1 MRAAQE
7 LAALSDLADL
17 APKHRA
23 SVRHDDVPSP
33 PLVPVSA
40 AAGSVVDLDAL
51 DAAAWQDLADR
62 AIEPNGY
69 YLPGWETAVNALAP
83 GHGGARALAAWDAGR
98 LLALLPAV
106 PVRRAFQ
113 LPFPALASAH
123 PYGVLGT
130 PLLDSATPDAAADAL
145 LAHAIDEGH
154 HALVLRDVALDGAAL
169 AAITRALARRG
180 LSPVMLHGHVRAAL
194 DATRDADAL
203 LHDALGGRKLKELR
217 RQRNRLAD
225 CGTITFT
232 VAQSPDEIA
241 AALETFFAL
250 EASGWKGQRGTA
262 LVQSAGDAAFMRRA
276 TAALSLHG
284 ACEIATLSAGTV
296 PVASG
301 VVLRHLDRA
310 FWFKLGIDERFAKF
324 SPGVQF
330 ALELTRHFCADPAIR
345 MVDSTASPG
354 HPMIDPIWRD
364 RLAIGDLLVPLR
376 RRDPVVGLLHA
387 ALLARHHSRA
397 AARSALNFAR
407 RLTGRR

>member
-1 MRAAQE
+1 M
-7 LAALSDLADL
+7 SDLADL

-23 SVRHDDVPSP
+23 SVRRDDVPSP
-33 PLVPVSA
+33 PLVPVSGV
-40 AAGSVVDLDAL
+40 AGSAVDLDAF

-69 YLPGWETAVNALAP
+69 YLPGWEIAVNALAP
-83 GHGGARALAAWDAGR
+83 GHDGGRALAAWNADR
-98 LLALLPAV
+98 LIALLPAV

-113 LPFPALASAH
+113 VPLPALASAH

-130 PLLDSATPDAAADAL
+130 PLLDGAAPDAAADAL
-145 LAHAIDEGH
+145 LARAIDEGH
-154 HALVLRDVALDGAAL
+154 HALVLRDVALDGAVL
-169 AAITRALARRG
+169 AAVTRALARRG
-180 LSPVMLHGHVRAAL
+180 LRPITLHRHARAAL
-194 DATRDADAL
+194 DATRDADEL

-217 RQRNRLAD
+217 RQRHRLAD
-225 CGTITFT
+225 CGAVSFT
-232 VAQSPDEIA
+232 VARRPDEVA

-276 TAALSLHG
+276 TAALSPHG
-284 ACEIATLSAGTV
+284 ACEIATLSTGAV

-324 SPGVQF
+324 SPGVQL
-330 ALELTRHFCADPAIR
+330 ALELTRHFCADPSIR

-354 HPMIDPIWRD
+354 HPMIDPIWRE
-364 RLAIGDLLVPLR
+364 RLAIGDVLVPLR
-376 RRDPVVGLLHA
+376 PRDPVVVLLHA
-387 ALLARHHSRA
+387 ALLVRRHGRE
-397 AARSALNFAR
+397 AARSALHFAR
-407 RLTGRR
+407 RLAGRR